1 MGATLASNG
10 DRFMVSQNGRLICT
24 CLTDSLHTCII
35 RSAWVNKKLCCVLQA
50 CSPRWVSIDQ
60 FRIPGR
66 SFGKCY
72 ISGRNLTGFEILQP
86 CSMCVCVCVC
96 VGACVGVVC
105 ACVCVWVC
113 CPIHFSLLGFGNIRS
128 LSSDAYCMAGTAA
141 ALYDD
146 VRVTS

>member
-1 MGATLASNG
+1 MFCRRVLHAGSPLTNSEFQDVPLAN
-10 DRFMVSQNGRLICT
+10 VI
-24 CLTDSLHTCII
+24 
-35 RSAWVNKKLCCVLQA
+35 
-50 CSPRWVSIDQ
+50 SP
-60 FRIPGR
+60 G
-66 SFGKCY
+66 
-72 ISGRNLTGFEILQP
+72 EILQALRFCNP
-86 CSMCVCVCVC
+86 AVCVCVCVCVC

>member
-86 CSMCVCVCVC
+86 CSMCVCVWVRVWVLCVR
-96 VGACVGVVC
+96 
-105 ACVCVWVC
+105 ACVCGCVVPFTFPSQDLGTLEVSAVMHTVWQEQQLHSMMTYV
-113 CPIHFSLLGFGNIRS
+113 
-128 LSSDAYCMAGTAA
+128 
-141 ALYDD
+141 
-146 VRVTS
+146 